1 MLWYKFCSNRKP
13 KRRVQLCLCV
23 NTGTFTRIR
32 NRCADFVH
40 LLILE
45 QTIRGYLLGDLV
57 ALIGNIDCV
66 FGSIDR

>member
-1 MLWYKFCSNRKP
+1 MC
-13 KRRVQLCLCV
+13 
-23 NTGTFTRIR
+23 G
-32 NRCADFVH
+32 FVH

-66 FGSIDR
+66 FGSIGNKVFVKTNKTDVCLLQNIVYGYFEN